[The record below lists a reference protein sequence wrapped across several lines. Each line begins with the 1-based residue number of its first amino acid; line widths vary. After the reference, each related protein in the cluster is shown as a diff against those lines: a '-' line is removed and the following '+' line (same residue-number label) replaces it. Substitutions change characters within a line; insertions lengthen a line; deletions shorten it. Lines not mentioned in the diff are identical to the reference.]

1 MSFSSDTKKEL
12 TTLEN
17 GKKCC
22 QLALI
27 SGFLRFAG
35 SITLVGGKM
44 GVKVTTDNPAVARLF
59 LALIKEY
66 FGAKS
71 SLSMEEAPINR
82 GHFYVLNITPDK
94 NADAILRETGILGV
108 REGSNYITDGLNAE
122 IVKKRCCRKSALRG
136 IFLASG
142 SVSDPSRGYHLEIV
156 CDSEYM
162 AFDVKKLING
172 FGLRSKVSQRRNKFI
187 VYLKDGDQIADFLSL
202 IGASAQVLNYQNIRV
217 TKELRNTTNRIINC
231 DRANLNKAVNAAQQQ
246 LADIR
251 YIASVKSLDY
261 LPEKLRKTAEL
272 RLENPEL
279 PLSELAELFDP
290 PIGKSGLNHRLQ
302 KISEIA
308 EKLRSG

>member
-82 GHFYVLNITPDK
+82 GHFYVLNITP
-94 NADAILRETGILGV
+94 EQV
-108 REGSNYITDGLNAE
+108 
-122 IVKKRCCRKSALRG
+122 VK
-136 IFLASG
+136 F
-142 SVSDPSRGYHLEIV
+142 
-156 CDSEYM
+156 
-162 AFDVKKLING
+162 
-172 FGLRSKVSQRRNKFI
+172 
-187 VYLKDGDQIADFLSL
+187 
-202 IGASAQVLNYQNIRV
+202 
-217 TKELRNTTNRIINC
+217 
-231 DRANLNKAVNAAQQQ
+231 
-246 LADIR
+246 
-251 YIASVKSLDY
+251 
-261 LPEKLRKTAEL
+261 
-272 RLENPEL
+272 
-279 PLSELAELFDP
+279 
-290 PIGKSGLNHRLQ
+290 
-302 KISEIA
+302 IA
-308 EKLRSG
+308 EKIKD